1 MLKNVLM
8 IHLKNIQV
16 NNSPS
21 NSLKERDWEALEEL
35 FDREDCD
42 EIEADIK
49 TNLLLLYPEPFWE
62 DGGFEFFGD
71 YI

>member
-1 MLKNVLM
+1 MRVDHSNHLRLNVP
-8 IHLKNIQV
+8 
-16 NNSPS
+16 SS

-35 FDREDCD
+35 FERDDSD

-49 TNLLLLYPEPFWE
+49 TNLLLLSPEPFWE
-62 DGGFEFFGD
+62 DNRFEFLGD